1 MVTRTR
7 NTSKSNAQDAKI
19 VEPKLSDAYARY
31 QQAAEELMAEGN
43 VPTHNRVLVALVSGC
58 VVGAGLGAASMTLVN
73 TVVAGALVLTG
84 SAFLSLLIY
93 VVGLALAIYA
103 GLVAGQNV
111 MNYVLTKRADEHVN
125 VIANKARGAVSYVR
139 GYFKRDE
146 PSHA

>member
-84 SAFLSLLIY
+84 SAFLSLL
-93 VVGLALAIYA
+93 
-103 GLVAGQNV
+103 
-111 MNYVLTKRADEHVN
+111 TKRADEHVN
-125 VIANKARGAVSYVR
+125 IAANKVRGAVSYVR